1 MPRPHKNAIHEAG
14 YQIKDFFMDDS
25 MKRITPKNP
34 YNVLWF
40 MEQCLTKEQLKE
52 ENWIGFKNFVFDC
65 LKKNENIDPRVNP
78 FNDKMIDDELVL
90 KRVKNIVETSKVD
103 INSLG
108 LATKAVRMLSSRLIE
123 GLLDLGLDPNI
134 SDGKNLPLEVA
145 LNRRSHKIACAYW
158 NSNLL
163 NRFALNKEGHNF
175 AEIAIKNKQ
184 WKFFELILQ
193 DQPELIF
200 GKNKEGNLNVEN
212 IITLFNSQK
221 YEPTES
227 DLQHK
232 QNYKSY
238 QIVLVPQYIREIL
251 KELITFCSNQKG
263 KVDISNPEVK
273 KLWKQAMYKDFLE
286 KYPENVEKKK
296 VKTIKI

>member
-1 MPRPHKNAIHEAG
+1 MPRMPKSAIHTAG

-25 MKRITPKNP
+25 MRRITPKNP

-40 MEQCLTKEQLKE
+40 MEHCLTHEQLKE
-52 ENWIGFKNFVFDC
+52 KEWIGFKNFVLKC
-65 LKKNENIDPRVNP
+65 LKNNENVVPGVNP
-78 FNDKMIDDELVL
+78 FCDKMIDDELIL
-90 KRVKNIVETSKVD
+90 QRVKNIIDTSDVD

-123 GLLDLGLDPNI
+123 GLLDLGLDPNV

-145 LNRRSHKIACAYW
+145 LNRRSYKIACAYW
-158 NSNLL
+158 NSSLL
-163 NRFALNKEGHNF
+163 NRFALNKDGHNF

-193 DQPELIF
+193 DQPELVF
-200 GKNKEGNLNVEN
+200 GKDKQGNLNVEN

-221 YEPTES
+221 YVPNEY
-227 DLQHK
+227 DLRHK
-232 QNYKSY
+232 KDNENY

-251 KELITFCSNQKG
+251 KDLITFCSHQQG
-263 KVDISNPEVK
+263 KVDMSNREVR
-273 KLWKQAMYKDFLE
+273 KLWKHSMYKDFSE
-286 KYPENVEKKK
+286 KFPENIEK
-296 VKTIKI
+296 VKVKKLKI

>member
-1 MPRPHKNAIHEAG
+1 MPRTPKSAIHDAQ

-25 MKRITPKNP
+25 MRRITPKNP

-40 MEQCLTKEQLKE
+40 MEACLTKEQLREK
-52 ENWIGFKNFVFDC
+52 NWIDFKNFVLQS
-65 LKKNENIDPRVNP
+65 LKKNETIAPSVNP
-78 FNDKMIDDELVL
+78 FCNKMIDDELVL
-90 KRVKNIVETSKVD
+90 QRVENIIATSHVD

-123 GLLDLGLDPNI
+123 GLLNLGLDPNI

-158 NSNLL
+158 NSPLI
-163 NRFALNKEGHNF
+163 NRFALNKDGYNF

-193 DQPELIF
+193 DQPELVF

-221 YEPTES
+221 YVPTQS
-227 DLQHK
+227 DLQYK
-232 QNYKSY
+232 QDKPSY
-238 QIVLVPQYIREIL
+238 QIVLVPQYIQEIL
-251 KELITFCSNQKG
+251 QQLITFCSNQNG
-263 KVDISNPEVK
+263 KVDMSNIEVR
-273 KLWKQAMYKDFLE
+273 KLWKKAMYKDFLT
-286 KYPENVEKKK
+286 KFPEDEQKPK
-296 VKTIKI
+296 VKALKI